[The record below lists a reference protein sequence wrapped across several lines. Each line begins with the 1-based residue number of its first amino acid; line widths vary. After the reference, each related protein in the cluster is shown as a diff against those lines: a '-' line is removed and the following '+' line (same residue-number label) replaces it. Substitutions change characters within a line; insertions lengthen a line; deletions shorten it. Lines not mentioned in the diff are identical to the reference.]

1 MIDDA
6 QVQHIATLARLKLS
20 GAERAQLKQELSHIL
35 DYFKKLDE
43 LDTSNVE
50 PMQHVLQTQNVLR
63 EDEVRPSIPQ
73 AEALKNAPEH
83 DGQHFLVPGVFEG

>member
-1 MIDDA
+1 MIDDL
-6 QVQHIATLARLKLS
+6 QVQHIASLARLKLS
-20 GAERAQLKQELSHIL
+20 GAEREQLKQELSHIL

-43 LDTSNVE
+43 LDTSHVE

-63 EDEVRPSIPQ
+63 EDEVRPSVPHE
-73 AEALKNAPEH
+73 EALKNAPEH

>member
-20 GAERAQLKQELSHIL
+20 AAEREQLKQELSHIL

-43 LDTSNVE
+43 LDTSHVE

-63 EDEVRPSIPQ
+63 EDEVRPSVPREQ
-73 AEALKNAPEH
+73 ALKNAPEH
-83 DGQHFLVPGVFEG
+83 DGQHFLVPGVFED